1 MPGTVSRGLILDG
14 AVFVFNLL
22 LATPLAELVK
32 SSKGFHPLFG
42 LWLFAAIA
50 FYTIG
55 AALKRRPLQ
64 ARLQEEGRPPL
75 PTGIGILLFVL
86 AVMHCGLFLICSSF
100 ALEALMGGEKSAPG
114 GIAMAA
120 TLLVGFIPTIML
132 VRALLPTRRR
142 EENARR
148 HAARE
153 LAADLFLYLTII
165 VIMVWWDGF
174 WAAYLAGGKQA
185 SLAMNIVLVLLT
197 TVPFSIF
204 YLAPRFLFLLED
216 WRYPATWVRA
226 FLVMLPLARH
236 ILL

>member
-1 MPGTVSRGLILDG
+1 
-14 AVFVFNLL
+14 
-22 LATPLAELVK
+22 LVAAN
-32 SSKGFHPLFG
+32 KGFHPLFG
-42 LWLFAAIA
+42 GTLFAAIA
-50 FYTIG
+50 FYTVG
-55 AALKRRPLQ
+55 AVLKRRPLQ
-64 ARLQEEGRPPL
+64 ARLREEGRPPL
-75 PTGIGILLFVL
+75 PTGIGILLFIL

-100 ALEALMGGEKSAPG
+100 ALEALMGGEKTAAPG

-132 VRALLPTRRR
+132 VRALLPPRRG

-148 HAARE
+148 LAARE
-153 LAADLFLYLTII
+153 LAADLFLYLAII

-174 WAAYLAGGKQA
+174 WAVDLAGGKQA

-216 WRYPATWVRA
+216 WQYPATWVRA